1 MKEVW
6 RTFYELYMETNK
18 TSMIFKPME
27 DAGNMFK
34 GKYENEARGEAKDR
48 LIKKG
53 NFLRIW
59 NVLIQEKCL

>member
-1 MKEVW
+1 
-6 RTFYELYMETNK
+6 
-18 TSMIFKPME
+18 MIFKPME